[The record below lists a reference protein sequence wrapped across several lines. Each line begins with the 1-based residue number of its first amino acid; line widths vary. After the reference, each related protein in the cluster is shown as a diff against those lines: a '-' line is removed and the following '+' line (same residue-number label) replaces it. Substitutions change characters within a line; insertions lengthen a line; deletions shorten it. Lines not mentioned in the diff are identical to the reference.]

1 LLINYQEYLAMYKVE
16 DTLWWYQVLHD
27 RVVEEVKSL
36 PGFPHLKVLDAGCGT
51 GGLMSRLKMEGVTDI
66 QGFDFNADAVAFSR
80 SRGLEVHQADI
91 RNFSLG
97 TFDVVIS
104 NDVLYQ
110 MDDHELLSAMDSLC
124 SALHKGGV
132 LISNNNAFAVFGGIH
147 DIAVGSKR
155 RFVKKDFERLLQK
168 YPRMG
173 IQKAVYWSF
182 ILSPLILTVRLLQK
196 VQLRMGWAKEIKS
209 DVSLPSPFLNRI
221 FYRLCTW
228 ERQIMKRA
236 PFGSSLFLNLRKG

>member
-173 IQKAVYWSF
+173 IQKAV
-182 ILSPLILTVRLLQK
+182 
-196 VQLRMGWAKEIKS
+196 
-209 DVSLPSPFLNRI
+209 
-221 FYRLCTW
+221 
-228 ERQIMKRA
+228 
-236 PFGSSLFLNLRKG
+236 